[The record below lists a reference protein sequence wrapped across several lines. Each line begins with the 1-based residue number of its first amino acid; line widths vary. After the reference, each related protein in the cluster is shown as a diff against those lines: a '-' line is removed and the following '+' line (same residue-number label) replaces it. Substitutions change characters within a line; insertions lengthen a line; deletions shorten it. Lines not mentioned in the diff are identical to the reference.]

1 MHLSIYKLERGCF
14 KTLACQINRSQA
26 EMKAE
31 VLSGLI
37 TIGSRGGRDCERL
50 ESPASFVIDTII
62 RF

>member
-1 MHLSIYKLERGCF
+1 
-14 KTLACQINRSQA
+14 
-26 EMKAE
+26 MKAE

-62 RF
+62 WF